1 LHYTPS
7 HIQTLRGYGDG
18 REGKVR
24 YKRSI
29 RAEEARSGFLLLF
42 FLTFPIL
49 SLTIVVYATIAITH
63 KQEAY
68 DL

>member
-1 LHYTPS
+1 MA
-7 HIQTLRGYGDG
+7 
-18 REGKVR
+18 EGKGGIQKKQKKPDLVFFC
-24 YKRSI
+24 S
-29 RAEEARSGFLLLF
+29 F